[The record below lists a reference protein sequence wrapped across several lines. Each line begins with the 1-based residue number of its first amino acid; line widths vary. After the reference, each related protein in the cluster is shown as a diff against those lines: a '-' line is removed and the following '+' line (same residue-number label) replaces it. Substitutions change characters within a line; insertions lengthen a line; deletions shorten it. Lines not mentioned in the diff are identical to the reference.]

1 MKLRTQLFLS
11 SSALIT
17 VALVGLVVGM
27 FGVLSLTQS
36 QKLSMS
42 STLNIIKSTL
52 AMRQEIGSQV
62 TMLLQEDLDRD
73 ALKASDASFKHW
85 LAVARVHTVDEAD
98 RQAMNELAVT
108 YDDYDD
114 ILLRPVTL
122 RRELLSNDVFSDNV
136 SNMRDL
142 LNTIQNR
149 YLAKAERAEAA
160 AHQRAWLI
168 AGLLGLIGLAVLLL
182 GLLTANS
189 IARRF
194 AQPIE
199 GLAKAADQVSTGDFN
214 VMLPI
219 SPVLEVSALSRR
231 FGAMAEA
238 LREFKNSDVEALK
251 SEQRRLQAVLDSID
265 DGLLILDQDGEVE
278 HFNPVA
284 RRQLDWDA
292 RELGQSLGAAMGRP
306 ELDAQVRDVLAGN
319 PHSSEQEDLAVEVAG
334 ESRLLDYS
342 LTPVLRTD
350 TWVQGAVMVLRDVTD
365 QRAFERVRR
374 EFVLRASHELR
385 TPVTGMHMAFSLL
398 QERVSFAEES
408 READLLA
415 VVDEEMRRLVDLI
428 NDLLNFSR
436 YQNGLQKLELE
447 PCDPGELVQQAA
459 ARFAVQARE
468 LSVQLSVEIH
478 DEMPHARLD
487 RLQIERVLDNL
498 LGNALRHS
506 RSDGGE
512 VRLQARRQGE
522 RVILSVEDN
531 GEGIPFS
538 QQVRVFEPFV
548 QIGGKKGGAG
558 LGLALC
564 KEVVQL
570 HGGHIGVQSKL
581 GQGAQF
587 YMSLPL

>member
-27 FGVLSLTQS
+27 VGVLSLTQS

-42 STLNIIKSTL
+42 SNLGIIKATL
-52 AMRQEIGSQV
+52 GLRQEIGHQV
-62 TMLLQEDLDRD
+62 TLLVGEDLDRKRLD
-73 ALKASDASFKHW
+73 ESDASFKRW
-85 LAVARVHTVDEAD
+85 LQVAKAHAVDDSDRSAIAEIEA
-98 RQAMNELAVT
+98 AYAV
-108 YDDYDD
+108 YDDV
-114 ILLRPVTL
+114 LQRPLTL
-122 RRELLSNDVFSDNV
+122 RRELLSNDTFSSTV
-136 SNMRDL
+136 SVMRDRI
-142 LNTIQNR
+142 NEIQNR
-149 YLAKAERAEAA
+149 YVEKAERVEVA

-214 VMLPI
+214 VTLPV

-231 FGAMAEA
+231 FGVMAEA
-238 LREFKNSDVEALK
+238 LREFKSGDMEALK

-284 RRQLDWDA
+284 RRQLDWDS
-292 RELGQSLGAAMGRP
+292 RELGQSLGLAMGRP
-306 ELDAQVRDVLAGN
+306 ELDDQVREVLAGN
-319 PHSSEQEDLAVEVAG
+319 AHNSSDQEDLEVEVAG
-334 ESRLLDYS
+334 EMRLLDYS

-398 QERVSFAEES
+398 QERVTFAEGS
-408 READLLA
+408 READLLS

-436 YQNGLQKLELE
+436 YQNGLQKLDLE
-447 PCDPGELVQQAA
+447 PCDPAELLDQAA
-459 ARFAVQARE
+459 ARFAEQARR
-468 LSVQLSVEIH
+468 LGVNLNIEIH
-478 DEMPHARLD
+478 DEMPHASLD

-498 LGNALRHS
+498 LGNALRHC
-506 RSDGGE
+506 DKEGC
-512 VRLQARRQGE
+512 VLLQGRRQGE
-522 RVILSVEDN
+522 RIIMSVEDN
-531 GEGIPFS
+531 GEGIAFS
-538 QQVRVFEPFV
+538 QQGRVFEPFV
-548 QIGGKKGGAG
+548 QVGSKKGGAG

-570 HGGHIGVQSKL
+570 HGGHIAVQSKP
-581 GQGAQF
+581 GEGARF
-587 YMSLPL
+587 YMVLPI

>member
-42 STLNIIKSTL
+42 SNLNIIKATL

-62 TMLLQEDLDRD
+62 TMLLEEELDRE
-73 ALKASDASFKHW
+73 KINASDTRFKQW
-85 LAVARVHTVDEAD
+85 LGIGKAHAVDEAD
-98 RQAMNELAVT
+98 RTAMQAIDESYAA
-108 YDDYDD
+108 YDG
-114 ILLRPVTL
+114 ILRRPAAL
-122 RRELLSNDVFSDNV
+122 RRELLSNDAFSTRV
-136 SNMRDL
+136 SAMRDA
-142 LNTIQNR
+142 LNDIQNR
-149 YLAKAERAEAA
+149 YVAKAEQAEAA

-168 AGLLGLIGLAVLLL
+168 AGLLGLIGLSVLLL

-199 GLAKAADQVSTGDFN
+199 GLAEAADQVSTGDFN

-219 SPVLEVSALSRR
+219 SPVLEISALSRR

-238 LREFKNSDVEALK
+238 LREFKNSDVEAIK

-292 RELGQSLGAAMGRP
+292 RELGQTLGAAMGRP
-306 ELDAQVRDVLAGN
+306 ELDEQVRDVLAGN
-319 PHSSEQEDLAVEVAG
+319 PHSSEQEDLAVTVAG
-334 ESRLLDYS
+334 ETRLLDYS

-398 QERVSFAEES
+398 QERLQFAAES
-408 READLLA
+408 READLLL

-428 NDLLNFSR
+428 NDLLDFSR
-436 YQNGLQKLELE
+436 YQNGLQKLKLE
-447 PCDPGELVQQAA
+447 PCDPRELLEQAA
-459 ARFAVQARE
+459 ARFAEQARGANIT
-468 LSVQLSVEIH
+468 LAVDIHGEI
-478 DEMPHARLD
+478 PSARLD

-506 RSDGGE
+506 KRDGE

-522 RVILSVEDN
+522 RIMLSVEDN

-538 QQVRVFEPFV
+538 QQGRVFEPFV
-548 QIGGKKGGAG
+548 QIGSKKGGAG

-570 HGGHIGVQSKL
+570 HGGHIGLQSKL
-581 GQGAQF
+581 GHGAQF